1 MLALTYDDGPG
12 QIEAEPGV
20 PGPRTLELAKYL
32 HEMNIRATF
41 FVIGKHAAAYGK
53 VLEEL
58 AGLGHLV
65 GNHTYSHPSG
75 DPRDASGWA
84 GDRVDHFAEIQ
95 RTHEIIKPYVVG
107 KFFFR
112 APGDTGWPIKEPHV
126 IDRLNRD
133 PELRQYTGPVGWN
146 IESQDWLQWQAEGS
160 AKDAVAHIRGQI
172 DAQGSS
178 GIILMHDC
186 STEQPETQT
195 LEHIVQAGAHGHEF
209 TGRGATCVGPA
220 EANCA
225 LKAPIFIENHAQT
238 DEGRPW
244 QIITQTAGMLL
255 LFT

>member
-1 MLALTYDDGPG
+1 MFVKTSLKWLEPEDRTLVLTYDDGPG

-186 STEQPETQT
+186 STEQPEKEAKLRRNNRA
-195 LEHIVQAGAHGHEF
+195 LEVAQILMPQLIAAGYRF
-209 TGRGATCVGPA
+209 KR
-220 EANCA
+220 
-225 LKAPIFIENHAQT
+225 L
-238 DEGRPW
+238 DEIRLPF
-244 QIITQTAGMLL
+244 Q
-255 LFT
+255 